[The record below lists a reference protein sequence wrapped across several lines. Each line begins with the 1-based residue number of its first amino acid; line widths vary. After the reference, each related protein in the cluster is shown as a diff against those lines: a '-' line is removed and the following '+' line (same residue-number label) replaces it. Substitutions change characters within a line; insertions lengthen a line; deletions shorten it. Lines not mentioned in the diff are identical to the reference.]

1 MFINELIREIEN
13 NPNKP
18 QIELILARHYQGWST
33 EDMVTELE
41 AKFET
46 PMTRGQ
52 VPHYRRMFHYY
63 RTIDDNPLAIKLW
76 KKGEKDE

>member
-1 MFINELIREIEN
+1 
-13 NPNKP
+13 
-18 QIELILARHYQGWST
+18 
-33 EDMVTELE
+33 MVTELE

-52 VPHYRRMFHYY
+52 VPHYRRIFHYY

-76 KKGEKDE
+76 KKGEKDEKAEHWDN